1 LIFKKGER
9 MTVKK
14 AYQTLV
20 ITILL
25 MMTTIMLYA
34 LNVSKLNLEWGM
46 TGFTISAV
54 LSIFSII
61 LSVHTITHHR
71 EVKNTGF
78 FALRRYEILDWFTFL
93 AVSLMAIFMV
103 FMFFILPSDV
113 SQSSMKPTLLN
124 GDRILIYHFQYQPAN
139 HDIVVLRIDQEE
151 YPLVPN
157 DSFIDDNG
165 VIHDEIFFVKRIM
178 AMPGDLVEFVNFNL
192 STNKYT
198 VQINSVI
205 ARTPQMELYYVSPEQ
220 VVILESFLEN
230 GILDQ
235 GMYLTF
241 GDNASGSLD
250 SRSIGAIQEKD
261 ILGKVIF
268 RLWPLGGV
276 S

>member
-1 LIFKKGER
+1 

-20 ITILL
+20 ITVLL
-25 MMTTIMLYA
+25 MMSTIILYA

-46 TGFTISAV
+46 AGFTISAV

-61 LSVHTITHHR
+61 LSIHTISHHR

-93 AVSLMAIFMV
+93 SVSLMAIFMI
-103 FMFFILPSDV
+103 FMFFVLPSDV

-124 GDRILIYHFQYQPAN
+124 GDRILIYHFQYEPAN
-139 HDIVVLRIDQEE
+139 HDIVVLRIHKDD

-157 DSFIDDNG
+157 DSFLDDNG
-165 VIHDEIFFVKRIM
+165 VLHDEIFFVKRIM
-178 AMPGDLVEFVNFNL
+178 AMPGDLVEFVNFNP

-205 ARTPQMELYYVSPEQ
+205 ARTPQQELYFVSPEQ
-220 VVILESFLEN
+220 VIILESYLQE
-230 GILDQ
+230 GILNA

-250 SRSIGAIQEKD
+250 SRSIGAIQEED

-268 RLWPLGGV
+268 RLWPLGGL

>member
-1 LIFKKGER
+1 

-20 ITILL
+20 FTVLL
-25 MMTTIMLYA
+25 MMTTIILYA

-46 TGFTISAV
+46 AGFTISAV

-71 EVKNTGF
+71 EVKNTSF
-78 FALRRYEILDWFTFL
+78 LALRRYEILDWFTFL
-93 AVSLMAIFMV
+93 SVSLMAIFMI
-103 FMFFILPSDV
+103 FMFFVLPSDV

-124 GDRILIYHFQYQPAN
+124 GDRILIYHFEYVPKN
-139 HDIVVLRIDQEE
+139 HDIVVLRIEKE
-151 YPLVPN
+151 IYPLVPD
-157 DSFIDDNG
+157 DSFISDNG
-165 VIHDEIFFVKRIM
+165 ELHDEIFFVKRIM
-178 AMPGDLVEFVNFNL
+178 AMPGDLVEFVNYNP

-198 VQINSVI
+198 VEINNIIV
-205 ARTPQMELYYVSPEQ
+205 RTPQQELYYVSPEQ
-220 VVILESFLEN
+220 IIILESYLLD
-230 GILDQ
+230 GILDD

-250 SRSIGAIQEKD
+250 SRSIGAIREND
-261 ILGKVIF
+261 IMGKVIY
-268 RLWPLGGV
+268 RLWPFGGL

>member
-1 LIFKKGER
+1 

-20 ITILL
+20 LTILL
-25 MMTTIMLYA
+25 MMSTIILYA

-46 TGFTISAV
+46 AGFTIAAV

-71 EVKNTGF
+71 DVKNTGF

-93 AVSLMAIFMV
+93 SVSLMAIFMI
-103 FMFFILPSDV
+103 FMFFVLPSDV

-124 GDRILIYHFQYQPAN
+124 GDRILIYHFQYEPTYK
-139 HDIVVLRIDQEE
+139 DIVVIRIEKEE

-157 DSFIDDNG
+157 DSFTDDNG
-165 VIHDEIFFVKRIM
+165 VMHDEIFFVKRIM
-178 AMPGDLVEFVNFNL
+178 AVPGDLVEFVNFNP

-198 VQINSVI
+198 IQINSII
-205 ARTPQMELYYVSPEQ
+205 ARTPQQELYFVSPEQ
-220 VVILESFLEN
+220 ITIIDFYLNEGYLNE
-230 GILDQ
+230 

-250 SRSIGAIQEKD
+250 SRSIGAIDEKD
-261 ILGKVIF
+261 ILGKVIY
-268 RLWPLGGV
+268 RLWPFGKLA
-276 S
+276 